1 MKNVSNYY
9 KSENFN
15 RLQPSILLLLIL
27 IFVKYKLGIYLP
39 HFCLFEKL
47 FGIHC
52 PLCGTTKS
60 LQYFLNGD
68 YLLSIRTS
76 YVGIPFILYLFS
88 YQILLFFKKLNVI
101 IKIEKILT
109 FLLFI
114 NFIKQFLWQ

>member
-1 MKNVSNYY
+1 MKYVSNYY

-15 RLQPSILLLLIL
+15 RLQPSILLLFIF
-27 IFVKYKLGIYLP
+27 IFVKFKLGIYLP

-76 YVGIPFILYLFS
+76 FVGIPFILYLFS
-88 YQILLFFKKLNVI
+88 YQILLFFKKLNAI